1 MTAGMERDPDRA
13 YGGPRTVRPTTT
25 TERRAEVFVGLLFI
39 ATILAALGLIVSYII
54 GANTQVDGVLL
65 AVAFAGL
72 GGAIVVWVQY
82 LMHTPTMIEARHPI
96 QPNPAAD
103 VSPGQVAMREA
114 ESGFTRR
121 RMLIGML
128 FASVGGLVTAIAV
141 PLFSLGPLPGRALF
155 VTKWKKGSRV
165 VDVNGNLVH
174 ASQIPINGIMTVFP
188 EGAPGDAMSQT
199 VLLNVGPGLLQLPAD
214 RASWAPQG
222 FIAYSKL
229 CTHAGCPVGLFRA
242 TEHDLM
248 CPCHQST
255 FDVLDGAQV
264 TFGPAPRPL
273 PQLPIQLQPDG
284 TFVALGG
291 FPEPVGPAFWN
302 QTSGGGA

>member
-1 MTAGMERDPDRA
+1 MTAGMEREPAR
-13 YGGPRTVRPTTT
+13 YRGPRSVQRTTRI
-25 TERRAEVFVGLLFI
+25 ERRAELFVGLLFF
-39 ATILAALGLIVSYII
+39 ATILATLGLIVSYVI

-65 AVAFAGL
+65 AIAL
-72 GGAIVVWVQY
+72 GGIGGGIVVWVQY
-82 LMHTPTMIEARHPI
+82 LMHTPTMIEARHPM
-96 QPNPAAD
+96 QPNPVAEM
-103 VSPGQVAMREA
+103 SPAQAAMREA

-121 RMLIGML
+121 HLLLGML
-128 FASVGGLVTAIAV
+128 FASVGGLLTAIAV
-141 PLFSLGPLPGRALF
+141 PLFSLGPLPNGRAWF
-155 VTKWKKGSRV
+155 TTAWKKGSRV
-165 VDVNGNLVH
+165 VDVNGNVVH
-174 ASQIPINGIMTVFP
+174 ASQIPVNGIMTVFP
-188 EGAPGDAMSQT
+188 EGAPGDAMAQT

-284 TFVALGG
+284 TFVALGD

-302 QTSGGGA
+302 QTLGGGA